1 MIGNFTNF
9 QEITKLREQTEK
21 QKRAMKK
28 LEEKLDLVSGKK
40 KFNTTETF
48 SHSKKENMPLS
59 VLSNGKFLLNL
70 NFPL

>member
-40 KFNTTETF
+40 KFNTTEAF
-48 SHSKKENMPLS
+48 SYSKKENMPLS

>member
-40 KFNTTETF
+40 KFNTTEAF
-48 SHSKKENMPLS
+48 SHSTKENMPLS

>member
-9 QEITKLREQTEK
+9 QEITKLWEQTEK

>member
-40 KFNTTETF
+40 KFNTTEAF

-70 NFPL
+70 NFLL

>member
-28 LEEKLDLVSGKK
+28 LEEKLDLVSEKK
-40 KFNTTETF
+40 KFNTTEAF

>member
-1 MIGNFTNF
+1 MIGNFTYF

-40 KFNTTETF
+40 KFNTTEAF
-48 SHSKKENMPLS
+48 SHSKENMPLS

>member
-40 KFNTTETF
+40 KFNTTEAF
-48 SHSKKENMPLS
+48 SHSKENMPLS

>member
-1 MIGNFTNF
+1 MIGNFTYF

-40 KFNTTETF
+40 KFNTAEAF

>member
-40 KFNTTETF
+40 
-48 SHSKKENMPLS
+48 ENMPLS

>member
-1 MIGNFTNF
+1 
-9 QEITKLREQTEK
+9 
-21 QKRAMKK
+21 MKK

-40 KFNTTETF
+40 KFNTAEAF
-48 SHSKKENMPLS
+48 SHSKKENTPLS